1 MLLGLALAPLT
12 DQQQGGAVDAEEEQ
26 QTLQPLQ
33 QAPLTPDAK
42 APPPSSS
49 PLSVT
54 NDNSVDAAA
63 KKVARLPQPP
73 PSRPLTFAA
82 GCRSDS
88 EKQNSC

>member
-26 QTLQPLQ
+26 QKLEELQ
-33 QAPLTPDAK
+33 QTPLTPDVK
-42 APPPSSS
+42 TPPPPSSS

-63 KKVARLPQPP
+63 KKVALPSSAPSVASPHVCCRLP
-73 PSRPLTFAA
+73 
-82 GCRSDS
+82 
-88 EKQNSC
+88 K

>member
-26 QTLQPLQ
+26 QKLEELQ
-33 QAPLTPDAK
+33 QTPLTPHVK

-63 KKVARLPQPP
+63 KKVALPSSAPSVASPHVGCRLP
-73 PSRPLTFAA
+73 
-82 GCRSDS
+82 
-88 EKQNSC
+88 K

>member
-26 QTLQPLQ
+26 QKLEELQ
-33 QAPLTPDAK
+33 QTPLTPDVK
-42 APPPSSS
+42 TPPPSSS

-63 KKVARLPQPP
+63 KKVALPSSAPNVASPHVCCRLP
-73 PSRPLTFAA
+73 
-82 GCRSDS
+82 
-88 EKQNSC
+88 K